1 MTCYQRTGGSGSP
14 VHMFETLGRGGGG
27 GGMEVEEEGREE
39 GGGEMREKEKFL
51 PSYPT

>member
-14 VHMFETLGRGGGG
+14 VHMFENWEEG
-27 GGMEVEEEGREE
+27 GGMEVEGEGREE